1 MLVKRNATIL
11 ASTLPDG
18 NTALLN
24 VDTGRYL
31 TFDASATAIWQ
42 RTENPITFDDLIASL
57 MEEFDVDKAVLEAD
71 VRAALE
77 TLAEKQVIEITDHA
91 DSGA

>member
-1 MLVKRNATIL
+1 VLVTRNATIL

-24 VDTGRYL
+24 TDTGRYL

-57 MEEFDVDKAVLEAD
+57 MEEFEVERAVLEAD

-77 TLAEKQVIEITDHA
+77 TLAEKKVIQITDHA
-91 DSGA
+91 NSDA